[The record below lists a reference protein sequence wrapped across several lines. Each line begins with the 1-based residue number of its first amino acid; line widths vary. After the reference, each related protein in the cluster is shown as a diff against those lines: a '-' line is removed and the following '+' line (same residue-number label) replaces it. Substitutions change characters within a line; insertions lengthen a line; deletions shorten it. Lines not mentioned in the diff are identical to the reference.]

1 MYENLG
7 KPILDYTVVLIVLVL
22 CIVPAIIVTGLIL
35 VTMGRPILFTQF
47 RIRKDDVPF
56 EVYKFRT
63 MRNLETDKQNV
74 PSANR
79 ITRLGHFLRKT
90 SLDEIPQLINIL
102 KQDMSLVGPR
112 PLLVDYLPLY
122 TPFQR
127 KRHSVHPGITGLAQ
141 VSGRSRLSWQETFN
155 LDVKYVES
163 ISLFKD
169 LKIIFQTVYLVL
181 LSRDTMPND
190 NPIKER
196 FNGKN

>member
-47 RIRKDDVPF
+47 RIGKDDVPF